1 MTMDKN
7 HPLLK
12 IANGLSG
19 GQLNSLSEAVEL
31 YGNMAFTEHSN
42 NELLQERI
50 AELELAL
57 DDVGY
62 ERIGDSTLNRQFTKA
77 SIDKI
82 AAMAR
87 VYWLKNPLVKRAVAT
102 QANYVF
108 GQGVDV
114 VATDENVQSVI
125 DAFMNDSKNK
135 SELTGEQAMLV
146 KETELQVTANL
157 FFTFFTDPLNGATR
171 VRTIPLNEITRII
184 YNPEDSKEP
193 WYYFRQWQQPK
204 EAGSQKY
211 ETRQAMYPD
220 INYMP
225 QGGLPRYFNGIE
237 VMAANPVYHVKT
249 NCLSDMEY
257 GVSEI
262 YAAID
267 WAKAYK
273 EFLEDWYTIV
283 KSLSKFAWK
292 ATSKSG
298 ATGMGQA
305 KQVLEGAIN
314 GGSNPMNGDLPG
326 QAAQVWMS
334 SDNFDLTPMPKSG
347 ATVAVD
353 DGRRALLM
361 VCAATGIYEH
371 YFGDPSTG
379 NLATAKAMEQPMLL
393 MFQERQ
399 ELWTDIFST
408 VLDYVIDQSAL
419 KPGGKLKGIRSFNDY
434 GESYVD
440 TGELDRTFDVK
451 FPPILQED
459 INERI
464 DAIVKSVT
472 LSGQTPANTIDLK
485 TATTQL
491 LNTLGEDT
499 DIVDKLFPDE
509 PKSWDEVEEEK
520 QQKALE
526 IATGQQSAAGQQAA
540 QAAKAAGAIDGA
552 KKNGDDIKNAK
563 TPEDKA
569 DKAAGEVEESYI
581 QLLDNMV
588 AELREK
594 GI

>member
-1 MTMDKN
+1 MVMDKN
-7 HPLLK
+7 HPLLR

-31 YGNMAFTEHSN
+31 YGKMAFTEHSN

-57 DDVGY
+57 DDAGY
-62 ERIGDSTLNRQFTKA
+62 ERIGDSNFDRQFTKA
-77 SIDKI
+77 SVDKI

-87 VYWLKNPLVKRAVAT
+87 VYWLKNPLIKRAVAT

-114 VATDENVQSVI
+114 VAADEDVQTVV
-125 DAFMNDSKNK
+125 DAFMDDSKNRA
-135 SELTGEQAMLV
+135 ELTGEQAMLT
-146 KETELQVTANL
+146 KETELQVTSNL

-171 VRTIPLNEITRII
+171 VRTIPLSEITRII
-184 YNPEDSKEP
+184 YNPDDSKEP
-193 WYYFRQWQQPK
+193 WYYYRQWQQPK
-204 EAGSQKY
+204 EPGSQKY
-211 ETRQAMYPD
+211 EMHQAMYPD

-225 QGGLPRYFNGIE
+225 KGGLPKHFNGIE
-237 VMAANPVYHVKT
+237 VMALNPVYHVKT

-273 EFLEDWYTIV
+273 DFLEDWYTIV

-314 GGSNPMNGDLPG
+314 GGSNPANGDLPG

-334 SDNFDLTPMPKSG
+334 SDNFDLAPMPKSG

-399 ELWTDIFST
+399 ELWTDVFNTI
-408 VLDYVIDQSAL
+408 LGYVINQSAL
-419 KPGGKLKGIRSFNDY
+419 KPGGKLRGVMSFNDY

-440 TGELDRTFDVK
+440 MGDIDRSVDVK

-459 INERI
+459 VNERI

-485 TATTQL
+485 TATTQML
-491 LNTLGEDT
+491 TALGEST
-499 DIVDKLFPDE
+499 DIVEKLFPDD

-526 IATGQQSAAGQQAA
+526 IAMGQQSAADQQAA
-540 QAAKAAGAIDGA
+540 QAAKASQAIDDAEDDAKA
-552 KKNGDDIKNAK
+552 KKDGK
-563 TPEDKA
+563 TPEER
-569 DKAAGEVEESYI
+569 AAGETEESYI
-581 QLLDNMV
+581 NMLDRMV
-588 AELREK
+588 SELRER

>member
-1 MTMDKN
+1 MVMDKN
-7 HPLLK
+7 HPLLR

-31 YGNMAFTEHSN
+31 YGKMAFTEHSN
-42 NELLQERI
+42 NGLLQERI

-62 ERIGDSTLNRQFTKA
+62 ERIGDSNFDKQFTKA

-114 VATDENVQSVI
+114 VAADEDVQTVV
-125 DAFMNDSKNK
+125 DAFMEDSKNRA
-135 SELTGEQAMLV
+135 ELTGEQAMMT
-146 KETELQVTANL
+146 KETELQVTSNL

-184 YNPEDSKEP
+184 YNPDDSKEP
-193 WYYFRQWQQPK
+193 WYYYRQWQQPK
-204 EAGSQKY
+204 EPGSQKY
-211 ETRQAMYPD
+211 EMHQAMYPD

-225 QGGLPRYFNGIE
+225 KGGLPKHFNGIE
-237 VMAANPVYHVKT
+237 VMALNPVYHVKT

-273 EFLEDWYTIV
+273 DFLEDWYTIV

-298 ATGMGQA
+298 ATGMAQA

-314 GGSNPMNGDLPG
+314 GGSNPANGDLPG

-334 SDNFDLTPMPKSG
+334 SDNFDLAPMPKSG
-347 ATVAVD
+347 ATVEVD

-399 ELWTDIFST
+399 ELWTDVFNTI
-408 VLDYVIDQSAL
+408 LGYVINQSAL
-419 KPGGKLKGIRSFNDY
+419 KPGGKLRGVMSFNDY

-440 TGELDRTFDVK
+440 MGDTDRSVDVK

-459 INERI
+459 VNERI

-485 TATTQL
+485 TATTQML
-491 LNTLGEDT
+491 TALGEDT
-499 DIVDKLFPDE
+499 DIVDKLFPDD

-526 IATGQQSAAGQQAA
+526 IAMGQQSAADQQAA
-540 QAAKAAGAIDGA
+540 QAAKTSKAIEDAEDDAKA
-552 KKNGDDIKNAK
+552 KKDGK
-563 TPEDKA
+563 TPEER
-569 DKAAGEVEESYI
+569 AAGETEESYI
-581 QLLDNMV
+581 SMLDRMV
-588 AELREK
+588 SELREQ

>member
-1 MTMDKN
+1 MVMDKN
-7 HPLLK
+7 HPLLR

-31 YGNMAFTEHSN
+31 YGKMAFTEHSN

-62 ERIGDSTLNRQFTKA
+62 ERIGDSNFDKQFTKA

-114 VATDENVQSVI
+114 VAANEDVQTVV
-125 DAFMNDSKNK
+125 DAFMEDSKNRA
-135 SELTGEQAMLV
+135 ELTGEQAILT
-146 KETELQVTANL
+146 KEVELQVTANL
-157 FFTFFTDPLNGATR
+157 FFTFFTDPINGATR

-184 YNPEDSKEP
+184 YNPDDSKEP
-193 WYYFRQWQQPK
+193 WYYYRQWQQPK

-211 ETRQAMYPD
+211 EMHQAMYPD

-225 QGGLPRYFNGIE
+225 KGGLPKHFNGIE
-237 VMAANPVYHVKT
+237 VMALNPVYHVKT

-273 EFLEDWYTIV
+273 DFLEDWYTIV

-314 GGSNPMNGDLPG
+314 GGSNPANGDLPG

-334 SDNFDLTPMPKSG
+334 SDNFDLAPMPKSG
-347 ATVAVD
+347 ATVSVD

-399 ELWTDIFST
+399 ELWTDVFNTI
-408 VLDYVIDQSAL
+408 LGYVINQSAL
-419 KPGGKLKGIRSFNDY
+419 KPGGKLKGVMSFNDY
-434 GESYVD
+434 GESYVEMGD
-440 TGELDRTFDVK
+440 TDRSVDVK

-459 INERI
+459 VNERI

-485 TATTQL
+485 TATTQML
-491 LNTLGEDT
+491 TALGEDT
-499 DIVDKLFPDE
+499 GIVDKLFPDD
-509 PKSWDEVEEEK
+509 PKSWDEVEDEK

-526 IATGQQSAAGQQAA
+526 IAMGQQSAADQQAA
-540 QAAKAAGAIDGA
+540 QAAKAANAIDDAEEDA
-552 KKNGDDIKNAK
+552 KTKKDGK
-563 TPEDKA
+563 TPEER
-569 DKAAGEVEESYI
+569 AAGETEESYI
-581 QLLDNMV
+581 SMLDRMV
-588 AELREK
+588 AELRER
-594 GI
+594 GV

>member
-1 MTMDKN
+1 MVMDKN
-7 HPLLK
+7 HPLLR

-31 YGNMAFTEHSN
+31 YGQMAFTEHSN

-62 ERIGDSTLNRQFTKA
+62 ERIGDSNFDKQFTKA

-87 VYWLKNPLVKRAVAT
+87 VYWLKNPLIKRAVAT

-114 VATDENVQSVI
+114 VAADEDVQTVV
-125 DAFMNDSKNK
+125 DAFMEDSKNRA
-135 SELTGEQAMLV
+135 ELTGEQAMLT
-146 KETELQVTANL
+146 KETELQVTSNL

-171 VRTIPLNEITRII
+171 VRTIPLSEITRII
-184 YNPEDSKEP
+184 YNPDDSKEP
-193 WYYFRQWQQPK
+193 WYYYRQWQQPK

-211 ETRQAMYPD
+211 EMHQAMYPD

-225 QGGLPRYFNGIE
+225 KGGLPKHFNGIE
-237 VMAANPVYHVKT
+237 VMALNPVYHVKT

-273 EFLEDWYTIV
+273 DFLEDWYTIV

-298 ATGMGQA
+298 ATGMTQA

-314 GGSNPMNGDLPG
+314 GGSNPMNSDLPG

-334 SDNFDLTPMPKSG
+334 SDNFDLAPMPKSG

-399 ELWTDIFST
+399 ELWTDVFNTI
-408 VLDYVIDQSAL
+408 LGYVINQSAL
-419 KPGGKLKGIRSFNDY
+419 KPGGKLRGVMSFNDY

-440 TGELDRTFDVK
+440 MGDTDRSVDVK

-459 INERI
+459 VNERI

-485 TATTQL
+485 TATTQML
-491 LNTLGEDT
+491 TALGEDT
-499 DIVDKLFPDE
+499 DIVDKLFPDD
-509 PKSWDEVEEEK
+509 PKSWNEVEEEK

-526 IATGQQSAAGQQAA
+526 IAMGQQSAADQQAA
-540 QAAKAAGAIDGA
+540 QAAKAANAIDDAEEDAKA
-552 KKNGDDIKNAK
+552 KKDGK
-563 TPEDKA
+563 TPEER
-569 DKAAGEVEESYI
+569 AAGETEESYI
-581 QLLDNMV
+581 DMLDKMV
-588 AELREK
+588 SELRER

>member
-1 MTMDKN
+1 MDKN
-7 HPLLK
+7 HPLLR

-31 YGNMAFTEHSN
+31 YGQMAFTEHSN

-62 ERIGDSTLNRQFTKA
+62 ERIGDSNFDKQFTKA

-114 VATDENVQSVI
+114 VAADEDVQTVV
-125 DAFMNDSKNK
+125 DAFMEDSKNRA
-135 SELTGEQAMLV
+135 ELTGEQAMLT

-184 YNPEDSKEP
+184 YNPDDSKEP
-193 WYYFRQWQQPK
+193 WYYYRQWQQPK
-204 EAGSQKY
+204 EPGSQKY
-211 ETRQAMYPD
+211 EMHQAMYPD

-225 QGGLPRYFNGIE
+225 KGGLPKHFNGIE
-237 VMAANPVYHVKT
+237 VMALNPVYHVKT

-273 EFLEDWYTIV
+273 DFLEDWYTIV
-283 KSLSKFAWK
+283 RSLSKFAWK

-298 ATGMGQA
+298 TTGMGQA

-314 GGSNPMNGDLPG
+314 GGSNPMNSDLPG

-334 SDNFDLTPMPKSG
+334 SDNFDLAPMPKSG

-399 ELWTDIFST
+399 ELWTDVFNTI
-408 VLDYVIDQSAL
+408 LGYVINQSAL
-419 KPGGKLKGIRSFNDY
+419 KPGGKLRGVMSFNDY

-440 TGELDRTFDVK
+440 MGDTDRSVDVK

-459 INERI
+459 VNERI

-485 TATTQL
+485 TATTQML
-491 LNTLGEDT
+491 TALGEDT
-499 DIVDKLFPDE
+499 DIVDKLFPDD

-526 IATGQQSAAGQQAA
+526 IAMGQQSSADQQAA
-540 QAAKAAGAIDGA
+540 QAAKAANAIEDAEDDAKA
-552 KKNGDDIKNAK
+552 KKDGK
-563 TPEDKA
+563 TPEER
-569 DKAAGEVEESYI
+569 AAGETEESYI
-581 QLLDNMV
+581 SMLDRMV
-588 AELREK
+588 SELRER
-594 GI
+594 GV